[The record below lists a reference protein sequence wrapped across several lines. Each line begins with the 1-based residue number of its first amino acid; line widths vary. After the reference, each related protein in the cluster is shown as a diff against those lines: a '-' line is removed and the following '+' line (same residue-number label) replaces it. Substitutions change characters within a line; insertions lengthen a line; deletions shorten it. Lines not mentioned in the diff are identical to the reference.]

1 MKIKLDLRKIKNYKE
16 LERAC
21 TKEELKKVWEALLEE
36 KVKEDFSEESIEF
49 VDRVGNTLFFNDL
62 LNEVSFQIYL

>member
-1 MKIKLDLRKIKNYKE
+1 MKVELDLKKIRNYEE

-21 TKEELKKVWEALLEE
+21 TKEELEKVWETLLKE
-36 KVKEDFSEESIEF
+36 KMKEDFNEEDIEF